1 MRFTMDPTAAPL
13 SVRRYDDNGV
23 VIGERLLTRPFV
35 VTADRLIAEWTTQPL
50 AALQV
55 ADLDPVFALDIEL
68 LLIGTRAAE
77 RIAPLAIRRLCR
89 ARGLALESMELGAAC
104 RTFNVLLAE
113 GRLVGAALFP

>member
-1 MRFTMDPTAAPL
+1 MRFTMDPTATPF
-13 SVRRYDDNGV
+13 SVRRYGDDGI

-50 AALQV
+50 AALQL
-55 ADLDPVFALDIEL
+55 ADLEPVFALGVEV

-77 RIAPLAIRRLCR
+77 RIAPLQIRRACR
-89 ARGLALESMELGAAC
+89 TRGLALESMELGAAC